1 VTNTAPFIEYD
12 AADRRDVQ
20 VAILVCPR
28 FAPVDIIGLHT
39 IFGLLPG
46 AQVHLVWKNLD
57 DIVGMPVFPTRA
69 TTTFTGAAFNE
80 VVVAAVDRATQRLEA
95 TTSAA

>member
-1 VTNTAPFIEYD
+1 M
-12 AADRRDVQ
+12 Q
-20 VAILVCPR
+20 VAILVCPG

-69 TTTFTGAAFNE
+69 TTTFTDCPTDVDVLFTGAVMPDAGGGTSQM
-80 VVVAAVDRATQRLEA
+80 AK
-95 TTSAA
+95 SAAPRTSSR